1 MPFYQFP
8 TSPTEGENYFVQFDI
23 FKLEPN
29 EKVAGVQTAIEKGF
43 IATTDA
49 ATDVLEGQ
57 GKQVISSAQEK
68 ATSIGS
74 NVVNQLR
81 NFKNLKD
88 TFSLENIAGMLNG
101 LQLTFG
107 YDKRASEILH
117 SIKLPLQMAPAESTR
132 ATYNDESVRDVQVV
146 LDMMSGKRVDFTRAV
161 ALAQDETLDTI
172 SNTLNRLSNRAVNQ
186 MQQTFF
192 EGPTK
197 RDYSF
202 SFNLIPRNRED
213 SKKIENIVRRFHYH
227 ASTSKLGG
235 GEDFFTYP
243 EMVRFL
249 FLDKEGKPL
258 KVFSHSGHQV
268 GSNPNKYE
276 SKSCFITD
284 VNAEYG
290 MMGDNLRFKS
300 ANNPL
305 DRGMGTAKL
314 AISLRE
320 TEYFT
325 KRDYRGTT
333 LRGDN

>member
-1 MPFYQFP
+1 M
-8 TSPTEGENYFVQFDI
+8 
-23 FKLEPN
+23 
-29 EKVAGVQTAIEKGF
+29 
-43 IATTDA
+43 
-49 ATDVLEGQ
+49 
-57 GKQVISSAQEK
+57 
-68 ATSIGS
+68 
-74 NVVNQLR
+74 
-81 NFKNLKD
+81 
-88 TFSLENIAGMLNG
+88 
-101 LQLTFG
+101 
-107 YDKRASEILH
+107 
-117 SIKLPLQMAPAESTR
+117 
-132 ATYNDESVRDVQVV
+132 
-146 LDMMSGKRVDFTRAV
+146 

-249 FLDKEGKPL
+249 FLDKKGNPL
-258 KVFSHSGHQV
+258 KVFSHSGYEQPITDSAGDSANHT
-268 GSNPNKYE
+268 YE
-276 SKSCFITD
+276 SKSCFIED
-284 VNAEYG
+284 VSVEYG

-300 ANNPL
+300 ANTGEQ
-305 DRGMGTAKL
+305 GMGTVKINL
-314 AISLRE
+314 SLKE

-325 KRDYRGTT
+325 KEDYTGIT

>member
-1 MPFYQFP
+1 
-8 TSPTEGENYFVQFDI
+8 
-23 FKLEPN
+23 
-29 EKVAGVQTAIEKGF
+29 
-43 IATTDA
+43 
-49 ATDVLEGQ
+49 
-57 GKQVISSAQEK
+57 
-68 ATSIGS
+68 
-74 NVVNQLR
+74 
-81 NFKNLKD
+81 
-88 TFSLENIAGMLNG
+88 
-101 LQLTFG
+101 
-107 YDKRASEILH
+107 
-117 SIKLPLQMAPAESTR
+117 MAPAESTR

-227 ASTSKLGG
+227 ASTSKLGA

-300 ANNPL
+300 ASNPH
-305 DRGMGTAKL
+305 DQGMGTVKINL
-314 AISLRE
+314 TLKE

-325 KRDYRGTT
+325 KEDYTGIT
-333 LRGDN
+333 LRGDD